1 MTTAASAI
9 KAEAAVVSWVFQIDT
24 AVFAP
29 EAASGSLSVIAF
41 WNSRI
46 SSRYMFTVY
55 RAFAFSIFF
64 PKRRDS
70 IRYDKKP
77 TSAASKAISHQPT
90 FRTKKIIKL
99 TLGIREIICQVY
111 ESLCM
116 SGRESFMAMGAI
128 AAKRIAIKTNW
139 PKTSRGK
146 DCCGIRATAEFSAQ
160 KPKPAQIMYLFCIL
174 FISER
179 LSKEASIAF

>member
-1 MTTAASAI
+1 MRTLP
-9 KAEAAVVSWVFQIDT
+9 FPL
-24 AVFAP
+24 FYR
-29 EAASGSLSVIAF
+29 LSRF
-41 WNSRI
+41 R
-46 SSRYMFTVY
+46 
-55 RAFAFSIFF
+55 FF
-64 PKRRDS
+64 DLFFRNRRDS

-90 FRTKKIIKL
+90 FRARNITKL
-99 TLGIREIICQVY
+99 TPGSRKRVIPQVY

-146 DCCGIRATAEFSAQ
+146 DRCGIRATAEFSAQ
-160 KPKPAQIMYLFCIL
+160 KPKPAQIIYLFCIL

-179 LSKEASIAF
+179 LPKEVSIAFQITVYSKMNFSVQNSLPHTQYYYPKMLKST

>member
-1 MTTAASAI
+1 M
-9 KAEAAVVSWVFQIDT
+9 FYR
-24 AVFAP
+24 
-29 EAASGSLSVIAF
+29 LSRF
-41 WNSRI
+41 R
-46 SSRYMFTVY
+46 
-55 RAFAFSIFF
+55 FF
-64 PKRRDS
+64 DFFFRSRRDS

-77 TSAASKAISHQPT
+77 TSAVSKRNIHQPT
-90 FRTKKIIKL
+90 FRARNITKL
-99 TLGIREIICQVY
+99 TPGSRKRVISQVY

-146 DCCGIRATAEFSAQ
+146 DRCGIRATAEFSAQ
-160 KPKPAQIMYLFCIL
+160 KPNPAQIMYLFCIL

-179 LSKEASIAF
+179 LPKEAPNYKAVS